1 MVYGYAIEPEL
12 VATWGSLDKY
22 RYFYEK
28 FGLGEPRLAIEYPDF
43 KNWRRRVL
51 KAASRCDGLELGRII
66 EMVGRLGEKM
76 IRHNVCDYDGTIPW
90 LENTEKIHEFDAI
103 LATANPR
110 KHGKVLTGALLGVEA
125 SKLWDINKE
134 ALVGRNSKD
143 MSKAVSTLLRNSTTV
158 IFVDPHFRAKES
170 RWREPFK
177 AFISEF
183 IFHKKDL
190 SLLKIEVHVSA
201 DYDNAPS
208 WGFFKQECEQ
218 KLRSCISD
226 GMTVVFKRLTQKP
239 GGEKLHNR
247 YILTDIGGVRFQI
260 GLDSGNEGETD
271 DITLLS
277 REIYDLRWKQYASE
291 NPAFEFADEPF
302 EISGTARR

>member
-51 KAASRCDGLELGRII
+51 KAASRYDGLELGRII

-76 IRHNVCDYDGTIPW
+76 IRHNVGDYDGTVPW
-90 LENTEKIHEFDAI
+90 LENTEKIQEFDAI

-110 KHGKVLTGALLGVEA
+110 EHAKVLTGALLGVKA
-125 SKLWDINKE
+125 FDLWNVKKE
-134 ALVGRNSKD
+134 TPVKRNPQD
-143 MSKAVSTLLRNSTTV
+143 MSKAVATMLRNSSTA
-158 IFVDPHFRAKES
+158 IFIDPYFRANES

-177 AFISEF
+177 AFLSEF
-183 IFHKKDL
+183 AFYKKDL
-190 SLLKIEVHVSA
+190 SLLKAEVHVSA
-201 DYDNAPS
+201 DYDKIPK
-208 WGFFKQECEQ
+208 WVFFKQECEQ
-218 KLRSCISD
+218 KLRPCIPD
-226 GMTVVFKRLTQKP
+226 GITVVFKRWAQKS

-247 YILTDIGGVRFQI
+247 YILTDIGGVRFQT
-260 GLDSGNEGETD
+260 GLDSGDEGETD
-271 DITLLS
+271 DISLLS
-277 REIYDLRWKQYASE
+277 REIYDLRWQQYASE
-291 NPAFEFADEPF
+291 HTSFELAGEPF